1 MKIHS
6 GELSITKTFS
16 FCYAHKLPKYKGKC
30 ANIHGHSG
38 ILEVAVKA
46 APKDTIVYNG
56 MIMDFG
62 DLKTIIQEQ
71 IVDVLDHKYLNED
84 IAHFKDINPTA
95 ENIVEWIVCQLGPI
109 FEEGLARIR
118 FYETPTSYAEWK
130 R

>member
-1 MKIHS
+1 
-6 GELSITKTFS
+6 
-16 FCYAHKLPKYKGKC
+16 
-30 ANIHGHSG
+30 
-38 ILEVAVKA
+38 
-46 APKDTIVYNG
+46 

-95 ENIVEWIVCQLGPI
+95 ENIVEWIVCQLGPT